1 MNSFT
6 KDVSFM
12 LRPTRILS
20 YFLIFFLIFAIDSVP
35 VQSHQAPKMEV
46 HFINVGQGDS
56 IYIKTPNKKHIL
68 IDGGPPMA
76 GKKVVRYLKGLGI
89 DKIDLMIATHPDRD
103 HIGGLPAVMK
113 EFKVKEI
120 LDSGKLHITRAYA
133 NYINEVRKQEI
144 PLKVAKA
151 GKELPIDTL
160 LDIRI
165 LNAHGKHK
173 NNNQSSIALKLS
185 YNDIDF
191 LLLGDIEDAQEKK
204 IAAKYDVRAE
214 IIKIAHHGSKTSS
227 SENFLELVEPDIA
240 VITYSKYNDYGHPV
254 NRVIKKLVEME
265 TNIYSTAVYG
275 DLVIHTEGEDYII
288 FPQKAPIQG
297 ILERS

>member
-1 MNSFT
+1 
-6 KDVSFM
+6 
-12 LRPTRILS
+12 
-20 YFLIFFLIFAIDSVP
+20 
-35 VQSHQAPKMEV
+35 MEV

-165 LNAHGKHK
+165 LNARGKHK

-204 IAAKYDVRAE
+204 
-214 IIKIAHHGSKTSS
+214 
-227 SENFLELVEPDIA
+227 
-240 VITYSKYNDYGHPV
+240 
-254 NRVIKKLVEME
+254 
-265 TNIYSTAVYG
+265 
-275 DLVIHTEGEDYII
+275 
-288 FPQKAPIQG
+288 
-297 ILERS
+297 